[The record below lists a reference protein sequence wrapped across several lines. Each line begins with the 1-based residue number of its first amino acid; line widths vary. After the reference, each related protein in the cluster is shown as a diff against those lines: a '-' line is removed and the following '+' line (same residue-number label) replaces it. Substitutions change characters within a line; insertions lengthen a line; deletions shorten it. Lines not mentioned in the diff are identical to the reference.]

1 VTQQQTVAPETM
13 TTSMMIV
20 AQVQAMSGGDLRHTD
35 ALNLQGSH
43 RVLYAS
49 LDIRG
54 IVRVTLRGGD
64 LVVLP
69 DGSVWLVQQSV
80 EPWYSSAGWVKCLI
94 TAQDGS

>member
-1 VTQQQTVAPETM
+1 M
-13 TTSMMIV
+13 TTSLTIL
-20 AQVQAMSGGDLRHTD
+20 AQIQAQSASDLRHTD
-35 ALNLQGSH
+35 YLNLQGSH

-49 LDIRG
+49 LDIKG

-69 DGSVWLVQQSV
+69 DGSVWLVEQPV
-80 EPWYSSAGWVKCLI
+80 EPWFSSAGWVKILI